1 MKKNYVQNLVLS
13 LLIAV
18 IAMPSAMAQLQRTP
32 RAASPGAEVTQT
44 VGISTVTI
52 NYSRPNVVT
61 QNGNDRTG
69 QIYGKG
75 LPASTGWSDAFPNF
89 GSGNKWPWRAG
100 ANENTTITFSDDA
113 KVCETTISAGTYGL
127 FLLLN
132 EDETATY
139 ILSKNFS
146 SWGGFF
152 YDESEDVARVDITS
166 VAIPQRNR
174 LTFDFVDITAN
185 SATVVL
191 DWEKRRF
198 PLKIEFEVNSIV
210 LASMKNEL
218 RSTGGFGWQGWNQ
231 AANFSLNNDVELE
244 QGLVWA
250 DASINNQKNFNNL
263 NTKSGILNKLERTDE
278 GMVVMNEALELPSA
292 NAGNY
297 YGYGRTLIGLDLDD
311 DAMKIFQKLNK
322 KWPDNWLAPHGLAR
336 GYSANGD
343 YKQALKYEKIA
354 LEKAPDGSK
363 SFLEGYIKTL
373 KEGKDFN

>member
-113 KVCETTISAGTYGL
+113 KVGETTISAGTYGL